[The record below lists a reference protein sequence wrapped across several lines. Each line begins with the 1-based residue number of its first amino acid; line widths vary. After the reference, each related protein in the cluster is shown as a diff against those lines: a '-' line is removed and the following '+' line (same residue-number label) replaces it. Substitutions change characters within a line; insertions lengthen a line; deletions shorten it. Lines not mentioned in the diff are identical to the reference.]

1 MKILTTIAV
10 SAALVLPVTSAPN
23 TQQIDVSAMSC
34 QQFLQ
39 NDDSKIN
46 LIVTWFAGFYT
57 ESADPQVIDV
67 GRINATRDRFVSF
80 CKQQPDFKLTA
91 AAEGLLEK

>member
-1 MKILTTIAV
+1 MKILTTLAV

-23 TQQIDVSAMSC
+23 NQQIDVSAMTC

-39 NDDSKIN
+39 NDDSKIS
-46 LIVTWFAGFYT
+46 LIVIWFAGFYT
-57 ESADPQVIDV
+57 ESQNPQVIDL
-67 GRINATRDRFVSF
+67 GSINATRDRFVSF